1 MSFNFPFTS
10 RGLTQEVRLHPKRYG
25 LLSGLNLMPIEAI
38 ASTFVQITQDRGTL
52 KVLPAKERGAPG
64 ANPGRERQTPKI
76 FQIPHFPHEEQ
87 ILAADLQ
94 DRKTVLNGQEVPAN
108 LPDETAKRLT
118 EIARRHAITAEY
130 LRVQALKGVLKDGSG
145 ATLTNLFT
153 DFDETQKV
161 VDFALG
167 TEATNVREKD
177 EEVRAHIED
186 NLLGDSFD
194 QVEALVSPEFFNKL
208 IKHPEVEKFYTSSP
222 DVAQLRMLERYR
234 SAGIT
239 GRIFNPF
246 GGVTYIEYRG
256 SAPVD
261 GGTERFIT
269 AQEGHA
275 YPVGT
280 TNLFSTFGAPAD
292 SLDEVNQLPT
302 VTEIDPGDEAGR
314 FSLPIYI
321 STEMLKHGKGVEMWS
336 EMNILPFC
344 KQPRAALV
352 KIHTSN

>member
-1 MSFNFPFTS
+1 MFNFPFTS
-10 RGLTQEVRLHPKRYG
+10 RGLTEEVRLHPKRYG
-25 LLSGLNLMPIEAI
+25 LVSALNIMPIEPL
-38 ASTFVQITQDRGTL
+38 ASTFVQITQDQGTL
-52 KVLPAKERGAPG
+52 QVLPAKERGAPG
-64 ANPGRERQTPKI
+64 TNPDRKRQTPRI
-76 FQIPHFPHEEQ
+76 FQVPHFPHEEQ

-108 LPDETAKRLT
+108 LADETAKRLA

-130 LRVQALKGVLKDGSG
+130 LRVQALKGVIKDGG
-145 ATLTNLFT
+145 GNTLTNLFT
-153 DFDETQKV
+153 DFGESQKV
-161 VDFALG
+161 VDFVLG
-167 TEATNVREKD
+167 TNGTNVREKD

-194 QVEALVSPEFFNKL
+194 GVEALVSPEFFSKL

-222 DVAQLRMLERYR
+222 DVSQIRLLERYR
-234 SAGIT
+234 NAGIT
-239 GRIFNPF
+239 GRVFNPF

-256 SAPVD
+256 SAPVSS
-261 GGTERFIT
+261 GTEKFI
-269 AQEGHA
+269 AANEGHA
-275 YPVGT
+275 YPTGT

-292 SLDEVNQLPT
+292 SLDEVNQLPA

-314 FSLPIYI
+314 FALPIYI
-321 STEMLKHGKGVEMWS
+321 SAEMLKHGKGVEMWS
-336 EMNILPFC
+336 EMNVLPFC